1 MIEKRHTCLTE
12 EMMRKETRWGAYNSV
27 TLNLRQH
34 LMDAEVPRLGH
45 QAALSAVKDWGRPT
59 SAITHLIF
67 CCSGGASMPGADYH
81 LLRSM
86 GLPPTTKRFML
97 YQVGCFGGGT
107 VLRLAKDVAENNPGA
122 RVLAVCSEVT
132 AIGFRGPCEAHIENL
147 VGQAIFGDGAS
158 AVVVGTP
165 PFVGGET
172 EIFELVS
179 ATQQLIPGSDG
190 NIVGHLREEGLMF
203 TLQPEIPHNISNNV
217 ECILKDGFRLVGM
230 VPWPQWNSLF
240 WVVHPGGRAILDKME
255 EKLGL
260 STEKLRATREVLRK
274 YGNMWS
280 ACVFFVMEEMRQQS
294 AKEGKKTA
302 GEGGEW
308 GVVFAFGPGLTAEMV
323 VLRCPLKE
331 MA

>member
-1 MIEKRHTCLTE
+1 
-12 EMMRKETRWGAYNSV
+12 
-27 TLNLRQH
+27 
-34 LMDAEVPRLGH
+34 
-45 QAALSAVKDWGRPT
+45 
-59 SAITHLIF
+59 
-67 CCSGGASMPGADYH
+67 MPGADYH

-147 VGQAIFGDGAS
+147 VGQAICGDGAS

-179 ATQQLIPGSDG
+179 TIQQLIPGSDG

-203 TLQPEIPHNISNNV
+203 SLQPEIPHNISNNV
-217 ECILKDGFRLVGM
+217 ESILKDGFRLAGM
-230 VPWPQWNSLF
+230 VPLPQWNSLF
-240 WVVHPGGRAILDKME
+240 WVMHPGGRAILDKMG

-260 STEKLRATREVLRK
+260 STENLRATREELRK
-274 YGNMWS
+274 YGNLWS
-280 ACVFFVMEEMRQQS
+280 ACVFFVMEEMRQLS
-294 AKEGKKTA
+294 AKEGKNTVGRGA
-302 GEGGEW
+302 SMESFLNLGRG
-308 GVVFAFGPGLTAEMV
+308 
-323 VLRCPLKE
+323 
-331 MA
+331 